1 MQPKH
6 KNTVLKIIGITLAI
20 LFSLWLGLFLSLPA
34 KPGYILADWMREM
47 DSVYLPLL
55 KESWFGFKNP
65 FWWSPYMNQYTS
77 TAVVLAGFGGA
88 MGILLFISYQ
98 KNYIAGKEFGT
109 ARYADPK
116 AVSRQ
121 LMDQTKTNLW
131 KESIVVRHWYSF
143 WKKSRQMVEIN
154 RMNRRLSEHLWM
166 SMDKKRTELNNNI
179 LCVGGAGAG
188 KSFRVLRNLIR
199 QMTGSYVVTDSKG
212 SLIKKEGI
220 YLKKRGYKVMEL
232 NLLSPKGMR
241 RSIRFNPFCYLR
253 HDMDV
258 IRLSTNIM
266 ANTQP
271 KDGGTAKDPF
281 FDSAAGVLLQ
291 ALIYYVWYI
300 FRGEKKKMNFRTV
313 MELLKKAEFEMDPE
327 TLTKKE
333 SELDRMFSALER
345 SEQKRMA
352 QEQAEGKIPK
362 PMCPA
367 IDKYNSVM
375 RGAADTVKSIVI
387 TLDMRLA
394 NLHIEEL
401 LDLLSEDEINIPELG
416 MGVDFD
422 GKTPTAL
429 FLSIPDNDTSFN
441 FVVGMFYTVMI
452 QELYYYADEIC
463 DGELPVP
470 VSKLMDEFAN
480 IVLPPDYEHVIST
493 ERSRNMDSVIFLQN
507 MAQIKALYEKV
518 WESIVGNC
526 DTFIYLGGNEQSTH
540 EYVSKLMGKGTYD
553 KRTTGQTTGM
563 NGNASRNWDVVGRE
577 LQLPEEVRKMSNR
590 KCLIFI
596 RGFDPIMDDKI
607 RTERHPLFQKI
618 KHDNF
623 LFDRKKEKKGG
634 MHFVSSSCVEVI
646 KKLEEAEEK
655 PKIIEIDGEA
665 LKNLPSEAIDAYA
678 ESGWY
683 QEMTEDLFAISLEQ
697 RKELEAEL
705 PFTDEEIA
713 AMGPEKA
720 GNILYLRSEGYSDR
734 KIRCLLQILA
744 PEEGILPDGKK
755 TSGWT
760 LPELIKLYPPSLEAS
775 RMEVLVQPFLNK
787 VSGASSADQP

>member
-1 MQPKH
+1 
-6 KNTVLKIIGITLAI
+6 
-20 LFSLWLGLFLSLPA
+20 
-34 KPGYILADWMREM
+34 M

-55 KESWFGFKNP
+55 KESWFGFKHP
-65 FWWSPYMNQYTS
+65 FWWSPYINQYTG

-116 AVSRQ
+116 TVSRQ
-121 LMDQTKTNLW
+121 LMDYTKEKIWRET
-131 KESIVVRHWYSF
+131 IAVRHWCSF

-166 SMDKKRTELNNNI
+166 SMDKIRTELNNNI

-188 KSFRVLRNLIR
+188 KSFRVLRNLLR

-253 HDMDV
+253 HDIDV

-271 KDGGTAKDPF
+271 KDGGRAQDPF

-291 ALIYYVWYI
+291 ALIYYVWYV
-300 FRGEKKKMNFRTV
+300 FRGDRKKMNFRTV
-313 MELLKKAEFEMDPE
+313 MELLKKAEFELDPE
-327 TLTKKE
+327 TMTKKE
-333 SELDRMFSALER
+333 SELDRMFSALEW

-352 QEQAEGKIPK
+352 QEQAEGNIPK

-367 IDKYNSVM
+367 VDKYNSVM
-375 RGAADTVKSIVI
+375 RGAADTVRSIVI

-401 LDLLSEDEINIPELG
+401 LDLLSEDEIHIAELG

-463 DGELPVP
+463 DGELPIP

-480 IVLPPDYEHVIST
+480 VVLPPDYEHVIST

-507 MAQIKALYEKV
+507 MAQIKSLYEKV

-540 EYVSKLMGKGTYD
+540 DYLSKLMGKGTFD
-553 KRTTGQTTGM
+553 KRTTGETTGSH
-563 NGNASRNWDVVGRE
+563 GSGSRNYDVVGRE
-577 LQLPEEVRKMSNR
+577 LMLPEEVRKMSNR

-607 RTERHPLFQKI
+607 RTERHPLFRKI

-623 LFDRKKEKKGG
+623 IFDRKKERKGG
-634 MHFVSSSCVEVI
+634 MHFVSESCVEVI
-646 KKLEEAEEK
+646 KKLEEAEETK
-655 PKIIEIDGEA
+655 KIITIDGEA
-665 LKNLPSEAIDAYA
+665 LKKLPSEAIDAYA

-683 QEMTEDLFAISLEQ
+683 QEMTEDLFALSLEQ

-713 AMGPEKA
+713 AMGPEEA
-720 GNILYLRSEGYSDR
+720 GNILYLRAEGYSDR
-734 KIRCLLQILA
+734 KIRCLLPIL
-744 PEEGILPDGKK
+744 
-755 TSGWT
+755 SGGGSMET
-760 LPELIKLYPPSLEAS
+760 LIKMYPPSLEAS
-775 RMEVLVQPFLNK
+775 RMEVLVQPFIKQNQNSETK
-787 VSGASSADQP
+787 IIEIGGKIDE

>member
-1 MQPKH
+1 MRNIQPKH
-6 KNTVLKIIGITLAI
+6 RNTALKITGISLVL

-55 KESWFGFKNP
+55 EEYWFGFRNP
-65 FWWSPYMNQYTS
+65 FWWTPYINEYTS
-77 TAVVLAGFGGA
+77 TAVMLAGFGGA

-116 AVSRQ
+116 AVSRK
-121 LMDQTKTNLW
+121 LMDTKKEKLW
-131 KESIVVRHWYSF
+131 RETISVRHWYSF
-143 WKKSRQMVEIN
+143 WKKSERMVEIN

-166 SMDKKRTELNNNI
+166 SMDKIRTELNNNI

-188 KSFRVLRNLIR
+188 KTFRVLRALLR

-212 SLIKKEGI
+212 TLVKKEGN
-220 YLKKRGYKVMEL
+220 YLKKRGYRVLEL

-258 IRLSTNIM
+258 LRLSNNIM

-281 FDSAAGVLLQ
+281 FDIAAGVLLQ
-291 ALIYYVWYI
+291 ALIYYVWYV
-300 FRGEKKKMNFRTV
+300 FRSDKKKMNFRTV
-313 MELLKKAEFEMDPE
+313 MELLKKAEVEIDPD
-327 TLTKKE
+327 TMKKKD
-333 SELDRMFSALER
+333 SELDQMFHTLEV
-345 SEQKRMA
+345 SEEKRIA
-352 QEQAEGKIPK
+352 QEKKEGKHPK

-367 IDKYNSVM
+367 IEKYNSIM

-387 TLDMRLA
+387 TLDMHLA

-401 LDLLSEDEINIPELG
+401 LDMLSEDEINIPELG

-441 FVVGMFYTVMI
+441 FVVGMLYTVMI

-463 DGELPVP
+463 DGELPIP

-480 IVLPPDYEHVIST
+480 VVLPPDYEHVIST

-526 DTFIYLGGNEQSTH
+526 VRPE
-540 EYVSKLMGKGTYD
+540 V
-553 KRTTGQTTGM
+553 
-563 NGNASRNWDVVGRE
+563 AS
-577 LQLPEEVRKMSNR
+577 
-590 KCLIFI
+590 
-596 RGFDPIMDDKI
+596 
-607 RTERHPLFQKI
+607 
-618 KHDNF
+618 
-623 LFDRKKEKKGG
+623 
-634 MHFVSSSCVEVI
+634 
-646 KKLEEAEEK
+646 
-655 PKIIEIDGEA
+655 A
-665 LKNLPSEAIDAYA
+665 L
-678 ESGWY
+678 
-683 QEMTEDLFAISLEQ
+683 
-697 RKELEAEL
+697 
-705 PFTDEEIA
+705 
-713 AMGPEKA
+713 
-720 GNILYLRSEGYSDR
+720 
-734 KIRCLLQILA
+734 
-744 PEEGILPDGKK
+744 
-755 TSGWT
+755 
-760 LPELIKLYPPSLEAS
+760 
-775 RMEVLVQPFLNK
+775 
-787 VSGASSADQP
+787 